1 MNGLATPLILIFLCL
16 AGGAFFAGMETGI
29 VSINRLRLQHLVQR
43 RVAAARILEDFVR
56 GPDLLLGTTLV
67 GTNLCHVIVGVVAAA
82 LSARVAPEWGP
93 AVSGVGV
100 AAVTLV
106 FCEYLPKAWFQSF
119 PIHRTL
125 PFARALRISATVLRP
140 FSWVLSHFLRVL
152 LPKSRD
158 TDADTRPLVTREE
171 LIHLARE
178 GSRSGALTA
187 DESRMIRNVIEVGGR
202 KVADIM
208 IPRDR
213 MLWIEAGKPAREAL
227 DLARQKDL
235 KHLPVWN
242 PAKSTF
248 DRTVAIF
255 DILLAP
261 DGGDRPV
268 SDFARPAQIVSLR
281 ESIEHIMPRM
291 RVSRQSLMLVVDERF
306 DVVGLITIEDVLRAV
321 IGG

>member
-1 MNGLATPLILIFLCL
+1 MSGLALPLAGILLCL
-16 AGGAFFAGMETGI
+16 AGAAFFAGVETGI
-29 VSINRLRLQHLVQR
+29 VSISRLRLQHLVQR
-43 RVAAARILEDFVR
+43 GVASARILESFVR

-67 GTNLCHVIVGVVAAA
+67 GTNLCQITVGVVAAS
-82 LSARVAPEWGP
+82 LSARIDPEWGP
-93 AVSGVGV
+93 PVSGIVV
-100 AAVTLV
+100 AAILIV
-106 FCEYLPKAWFQSF
+106 FCEYLPKVWFQSY

-125 PFARALRISATVLRP
+125 PFARALRVSAIVLRP
-140 FSWVLSHFLRVL
+140 FSWALSRFLRVV
-152 LPKSRD
+152 LPRSRD
-158 TDADTRPLVTREE
+158 PDADSRPLVTREE

-178 GSRSGALTA
+178 GGRSGALTA

-227 DLARQKDL
+227 ALARQKDV

-242 PAKSTF
+242 PAKGAF

-268 SDFARPAQIVSLR
+268 EDFARPAQIVSIR
-281 ESIEHIMPRM
+281 EAVEHIMPRM

-321 IGG
+321 LG